1 MNLDWRLKPHEWLA
15 TDALWTAA
23 TQKCREIWDDEV
35 ENDKQER
42 KSARANAAAP
52 RWPKAGR

>member
-23 TQKCREIWDDEV
+23 TQKCREIWDDEHA
-35 ENDKQER
+35 NDAQER
-42 KSARANAAAP
+42 T
-52 RWPKAGR
+52 G